1 MAESKYT
8 GEMIEM
14 TEHQKKAQK
23 ARNIAIALA
32 LVAFCVLL
40 FIGTMAKL
48 GSNLYERAL

>member
-8 GEMIEM
+8 GEMVEL
-14 TEHQKKAQK
+14 TPEQKKAQR
-23 ARNIAIALA
+23 ARNIAIAVI

-40 FIGTMAKL
+40 FLGTLAKL

>member
-8 GEMIEM
+8 GEQVEL
-14 TEHQKKAQK
+14 TPEQKKAQK
-23 ARNIAIALA
+23 ARNIAIALL
-32 LVAFCVLL
+32 LVAFCALV